1 MTEARPDAQSVRALP
16 WARILLTAALLALA
30 VLNWL
35 PHLDRVASDRIDSG
49 AKRALASYAAA
60 RALDAVVSTVQ
71 GTTVSLQPF
80 GVGVGVA
87 PGQVLAPIND
97 LIEHFSD
104 LMLLASVSFGVQH
117 VLVAAGGQRAVALGV
132 SAVFLAAVAAL
143 WWRRPPPGPAHQAL
157 PRWLRAA
164 VVGAVLLRFAV
175 PLTVLG
181 SDLAF
186 QTFLQDDYVNS
197 QRGVQSVAGEIATL
211 GPPATA
217 AAGSEAAKAEG
228 TADRLK
234 RWAANLDVRRY
245 VAEVGASVEQAV
257 SHVIR
262 LIVVFLLQML
272 VLPVVLLWLLWQCAK
287 FGLQVALR
295 R

>member
-1 MTEARPDAQSVRALP
+1 M
-16 WARILLTAALLALA
+16 LTVALLALA
-30 VLNWL
+30 LLNWL
-35 PHLDRVASDRIDSG
+35 PQLDRVATDRIDSG

-71 GTTVSLQPF
+71 GTTVALQPF
-80 GVGVGVA
+80 GVGVA

-97 LIEHFSD
+97 LVEHFAD
-104 LMLLASVSFGVQH
+104 LMLLASVSFGIQH
-117 VLVAAGGQRAVALGV
+117 VLVAAGGQQAVRLAVTAVLLA
-132 SAVFLAAVAAL
+132 SAVAL
-143 WWRRPPPGPAHQAL
+143 WWRRRGKLPSHHPL

-164 VVGAVLLRFAV
+164 VVGALLLRFAV

-186 QTFLQDDYVNS
+186 QAVLQDDYRSS

-211 GPPATA
+211 GPPATP
-217 AAGSEAAKAEG
+217 AAGAEASKIEG
-228 TADRLK
+228 TTERLK
-234 RWAANLDVRRY
+234 RWAVNLDVRKY
-245 VAEVGASVEQAV
+245 VSEVGASVERAV

-262 LIVVFLLQML
+262 LIVVFLLQTL
-272 VLPVVLLWLLWQCAK
+272 VLPVALLWLIWQCARLA
-287 FGLQVALR
+287 LQAAMR